1 MHSNPW
7 RLLYSTKG
15 TCVSDGPKNMPRV
28 PSVKKS
34 ATQRGLFVVALCSQR
49 GLFLYRGGKFD
60 VPNMAILF
68 IISFRMNHPYLDSLF
83 APLCHSQ
90 SFTKQMIQCDIT
102 SIQLDCFCWPSELH
116 SLKVTAKA
124 REKKHHLPQK
134 NISNE
139 NSNRWNSRTNF
150 RWLHV
155 KEC

>member
-60 VPNMAILF
+60 VT
-68 IISFRMNHPYLDSLF
+68 FRECNSEGQQK
-83 APLCHSQ
+83 Q
-90 SFTKQMIQCDIT
+90 S
-102 SIQLDCFCWPSELH
+102 
-116 SLKVTAKA
+116 
-124 REKKHHLPQK
+124 
-134 NISNE
+134 N
-139 NSNRWNSRTNF
+139 
-150 RWLHV
+150 
-155 KEC
+155 